1 VRGAVGG
8 ERVDVLV
15 FVAPPGES
23 LYERL
28 MARGLL
34 ALATDLVELALDCP
48 LVGRVIV
55 VTGSDDA
62 AQALGGREGVL
73 VERDRPGT
81 AFHFGRR
88 LLETVERHGV
98 RRPLYFGAGSAP
110 LLGAEGLQAVCR
122 TLLEAEGVVVAN
134 NLLSADFFGISTPEA
149 LRRVPLPAGEDNYL
163 PALLARQ
170 GGLRAVPLEPSLETE
185 LDVDT
190 PTDLAV
196 LQIKGGAKPHTRR
209 FLEGAGLE
217 ARPLSSGHLER
228 VLPVLVRQ
236 GAALTL
242 IGRVATNLWGKV
254 PSELIPGRLRLYV
267 EERGMKAQG
276 REARGEVRSLVGR
289 LLEAVGPRGLFEV
302 LAGFSDAVF
311 FDTRVV
317 FNHLGL
323 RLGAGDRFASDVG
336 DVGRIGDP
344 AARAF
349 TEAALGAGTAVVLG
363 GRNVVAG
370 GLWALAEAAWE
381 RADAGLLQLD
391 T

>member
-1 VRGAVGG
+1 MRAVGG

-23 LYERL
+23 VYERL

-209 FLEGAGLE
+209 FLEGAGLGS
-217 ARPLSSGHLER
+217 RPLGSGHLER

-242 IGRVATNLWGKV
+242 IGRVATNLWGAV

-317 FNHLGL
+317 FNHLRTAPGGGRPL
-323 RLGAGDRFASDVG
+323 RFGRGGRGADRGPRREGVHGGGAGGG
-336 DVGRIGDP
+336 DGG
-344 AARAF
+344 
-349 TEAALGAGTAVVLG
+349 GAGGPERGGGGAVGPG
-363 GRNVVAG
+363 GGGVGAG
-370 GLWALAEAAWE
+370 RRGAAP
-381 RADAGLLQLD
+381 A
-391 T
+391 

>member
-1 VRGAVGG
+1 VGG

-15 FVAPPGES
+15 FVAPAGES
-23 LYERL
+23 VYERL
-28 MARGLL
+28 MARGLQ
-34 ALATDLVELALDCP
+34 ALATDLVELALACP
-48 LVGRVIV
+48 LVGRVVV
-55 VTGSDDA
+55 VTGSDVVA
-62 AQALGGREGVL
+62 GALAGREGVL

-88 LLETVERHGV
+88 LLETVERHGL

-122 TLLEAEGVVVAN
+122 TLLEAEGAVVAN
-134 NLLSADFFGISTPEA
+134 NLLSADFFGFCPPEA
-149 LRRVPLPAGEDNYL
+149 LRRVPLPAGEDNSL

-170 GGLRAVPLEPSLETE
+170 GGLRAVPLQPSLETE
-185 LDVDT
+185 FDVDT

-196 LQIKGGAKPHTRR
+196 LQVKGGAKLHTRR
-209 FLEGAGLE
+209 FLEGAGLG
-217 ARPLSSGHLER
+217 AGPLGSGQLER

-242 IGRVATNLWGKV
+242 IGRVATNIWGRV
-254 PSELIPGRLRLYV
+254 PSDLIPGRMRLYV
-267 EERGMKAQG
+267 EERGMKARG
-276 REARGEVRSLVGR
+276 REARGRGEVRSLVGH

-311 FDTRVV
+311 FDTRVL

-336 DVGRIGDP
+336 DVARIGDP
-344 AARAF
+344 TARAF

-381 RADAGLLQLD
+381 RADAGLLRLD